1 MEKIRWLHISD
12 LHFGYNRYIVQNM
25 REELLS
31 HIKTIGKIDY
41 LFITGDLRYGKEEP
55 VSYPLETIEFINGM
69 RDVLGLEKESIFIVP
84 GNHDV
89 ARVDDEGSEDTN
101 LTAIIEQEKNYYKTS
116 DGKVKKN
123 TLKYIYGTRIEF
135 LKLYESICGRK
146 EPSVH
151 YCIETEKVNIIHL
164 NTALFS
170 SKDGED
176 GDLIIGTQLL
186 KEMSNQINPDKPG
199 IVLAHHPIDSLRL
212 EEQKALEIFLKKH
225 NAVLY
230 LCGHKHV
237 AFNSNIKTARQDQ
250 DLWEYVCGTNMDF
263 DPQLEETD
271 MDFFVGEMDCE
282 NCSGYVQAYKW
293 SKRSEAWLVDND
305 FSFPQEGAT
314 DGRHYFPPSNRPHMP
329 QKENEEDVLKLYKEY
344 IQFECGEIQL
354 NGLPVDMSIGQSRF
368 PLEKLFVPLRFEIY
382 REQGIDYLFNRPSS
396 FVMTHDAKWAL
407 ADILNRPFHISL
419 LDDPGGGK
427 TTLLKRLA
435 AGCFSGNK
443 DTSFELPT
451 TDLFPLWIKCRDIN
465 FSSIPTILD
474 IISDIPHRAEM
485 DIYTD
490 AKTIFMQTVQMNI
503 QNGTALLL
511 IDGLDEINTDKDR
524 TGFIKQLNKFVHL
537 YPAVNVIITS
547 RIAGYYSIIK
557 NYLENFSNYKICP
570 FQDSDIK
577 RLCIAWHAQIVGTT
591 AEIQKKAEA
600 LARNIIQHPRIRA
613 LAVNPLLLT
622 TLLLVE
628 RRVGRLPAKRSSLY
642 SEAIQVLLETWNIE
656 ARDPID
662 LDEARYQLAYI
673 AYFMMKNRLKEITRK
688 KLVELLISAR
698 KDLTGYISGT
708 ESYTS
713 FIDKVEKRSALLI
726 QKGYT
731 TTDNSGELEPVYEFQ
746 HLTFQE
752 YLTAYAIKN
761 KCYSD
766 AKRDDKP
773 GHVLEKHLSEKNMRE
788 VILLTAVLLD
798 RWEIQDLVEL
808 IIAKIESEEISIE
821 DSEYLRDFLIQFI
834 GDECLIAEKTRNRIY
849 NFCFKNSIRNHDI
862 DGIRAI
868 MSSKFSDEFIEF
880 AKKCDQS
887 KNIKTPTYYSVIR
900 CINGDCPDPYDYYQ
914 DNRNSEERDKRLEAV
929 SLLDAAYW
937 VNYKEI
943 KKKID
948 EVKKKILSEDF
959 LRQAQ
964 DEDPR
969 IQKAAFSALRIMN
982 LLLPEDIG
990 RYFELYIAFV
1000 NKTGDVPAI
1009 EECISLIDK
1018 VPKRSDINVRFNLSA
1033 CKKVMQTIKSKE
1045 IVDPEVYKEILTYT
1059 ILILFWG
1066 RESKKEVYD
1075 LLELIDIKII
1085 KMAGNAW
1092 NNYWKVGAQF
1102 KEFLQDNIINDT
1114 SVTEEE
1120 KKLTENYIHS
1130 FDNRWEL
1137 HKVIKEKQ
1145 WFEMMQNILKDTNST
1160 NFLDKFTRGR
1170 ED

>member
-1 MEKIRWLHISD
+1 MGKIRWLHISD
-12 LHFGYNRYIVQNM
+12 LHFGYNRYLVQNM
-25 REELLS
+25 REELFS
-31 HIKTIGKIDY
+31 RIKTIEKIDY

-55 VSYPLETIEFINGM
+55 DSYPEETVEFINGM
-69 RDVLGLEKESIFIVP
+69 KDALGLKKESVFIVP

-89 ARVDDEGSEDTN
+89 TRKDNN
-101 LTAIIEQEKNYYKTS
+101 LPVIIENEKNKYKTS
-116 DGKVKKN
+116 NGKISKD
-123 TLKYIYGTRIEF
+123 TLDYIQGKRVEF
-135 LKLYESICGRK
+135 SKLYESICGRK

-151 YCIETEKVNIIHL
+151 YCIETEMVNIIHL

-186 KEMSNQINPDKPG
+186 KEMSDQINPNKPG

-237 AFNSNIKTARQDQ
+237 AFNNNIKTARQDQ
-250 DLWEYVCGTNMDF
+250 DLWEYVCGTNMDS

-293 SKRSEAWLVDND
+293 SKRSEAWLVDID
-305 FSFPQEGAT
+305 FSFPQDGAN

-329 QKENEEDVLKLYKEY
+329 QKENEEDVLSLYKEY

-382 REQGIDYLFNRPSS
+382 RERRSDDIFNRPSS
-396 FVMTHDAKWAL
+396 IMTHNTERTL

-419 LDDPGGGK
+419 LADPGGGK
-427 TTLLKRLA
+427 TTLMKWLA
-435 AGCFSGNK
+435 AGCFSDNK
-443 DTSFELPT
+443 DTSFDLST
-451 TDLFPLWIKCRDIN
+451 MDLFPLWIKCRDIN

-485 DIYTD
+485 DIYPD
-490 AKTIFMQTVQMNI
+490 AKAIFMQTVQMHM

-524 TGFIKQLNKFVHL
+524 AGFIKQLNKFVYL

-557 NYLENFSNYKICP
+557 NYLEDFSNYKICS

-577 RLCIAWHAQIVGTT
+577 RLCMAWHAQIVGTT

-642 SEAIQVLLETWNIE
+642 SEAIQVLLETWNLE
-656 ARDPID
+656 AREPID

-673 AYFMMKNRLKEITRK
+673 AYFMMKNRKKEITRRE
-688 KLVELLISAR
+688 LIELLISAR

-731 TTDNSGELEPVYEFQ
+731 IAANSGEPEQVYEFQ

-752 YLTAYAIKN
+752 YLAAYAIKN
-761 KCYSD
+761 KCYCN

-773 GHVLEKHLSEKNMRE
+773 GHVLEMHLNEKNMRE

-798 RWEIQDLVEL
+798 RWEIQDLIDL
-808 IIAKIESEEISIE
+808 ITAKIESEEISIE
-821 DSEYLRDFLIQFI
+821 ESEYLRDFLIQFI
-834 GDECLIAEKTRNRIY
+834 GDECLIAEETRNRIY
-849 NFCFKNSIRNHDI
+849 DFCFEKSIRYHDI

-880 AKKCDQS
+880 AKKRDQS
-887 KNIKTPTYYSVIR
+887 KNIKIPTYYSVIR
-900 CINGDCPDPYDYYQ
+900 CIIGDFPDPYEYYW
-914 DNRNSEERDKRLEAV
+914 DNRNSEEKDKRLEAIC
-929 SLLDAAYW
+929 LLDSAYW
-937 VNYKEI
+937 INYNEI
-943 KKKID
+943 QKKID
-948 EVKKKILSEDF
+948 NGQKKILKEEF

-969 IQKAAFSALRIMN
+969 IQKAALSALQIMEA
-982 LLLPEDIG
+982 LLPEDIS
-990 RYFELYIAFV
+990 RYFERYIAYV
-1000 NKTGDVPAI
+1000 NKTGEAAAI
-1009 EECISLIDK
+1009 RECISWIDK
-1018 VPKRSDINVRFNLSA
+1018 VPKRRNVNVKFE
-1033 CKKVMQTIKSKE
+1033 KSGYTAVIQVVKSE
-1045 IVDPEVYKEILTYT
+1045 EITGIVDYEMILTYI
-1059 ILILFWG
+1059 ILILFGSEDSW
-1066 RESKKEVYD
+1066 KEIYD
-1075 LLELIDIKII
+1075 LLQLIDIKII
-1085 KMAGNAW
+1085 KTAGNAW
-1092 NNYWKVGAQF
+1092 RRYREKGTKF
-1102 KEFLQDNIINDT
+1102 IEFLQENILNDT
-1114 SVTEEE
+1114 SVSEED
-1120 KKLTENYIHS
+1120 KKLTEKYIQS
-1130 FDNRWEL
+1130 FDKRWEA
-1137 HKVIKEKQ
+1137 HKEKQ
-1145 WFEMMQNILKDTNST
+1145 KKRLFKMMQKQSTDTEFTSS
-1160 NFLDKFTRGR
+1160 LDKVIRART
-1170 ED
+1170 D